1 MDDGVLLP
9 PRPPSVSL
17 SATVAFEDPVEDQLH
32 LEQQL
37 QLEQELMRRQQLEL
51 EKKLQESE
59 LNQVTLVQTEEEQSA
74 VDHGMTL

>member
-1 MDDGVLLP
+1 M
-9 PRPPSVSL
+9 SL